1 MRYPERG
8 ASVSLSDR
16 RPLPLPPATSIFDRP
31 SPTSDFEF
39 GGASGR
45 ERIYNPRDDEFRRG
59 GSTRTSKYKARME
72 KARKEFLSHS
82 NAPSDFSFQNG
93 NLFIYFI
100 NLNKLF

>member
-1 MRYPERG
+1 M
-8 ASVSLSDR
+8 SLNER
-16 RPLPLPPATSIFDRP
+16 RPLPLLPTSSIFERP

-72 KARKEFLSHS
+72 KARKEFLSHLNPPTDYS
-82 NAPSDFSFQNG
+82 YQNG
-93 NLFIYFI
+93 
-100 NLNKLF
+100 K